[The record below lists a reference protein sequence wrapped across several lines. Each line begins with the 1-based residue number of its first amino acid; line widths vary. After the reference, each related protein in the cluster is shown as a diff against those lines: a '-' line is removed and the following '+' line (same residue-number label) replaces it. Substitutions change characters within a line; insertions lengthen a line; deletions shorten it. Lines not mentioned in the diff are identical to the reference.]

1 MTVRRHALFLSTRA
15 AGRMRP
21 LRNIAFLWPVL
32 ALLVSAGRGGPEGAS
47 MSVPEWSE
55 YCMYTVYSVITSYT
69 WYDPS
74 AATSDTGSNSSSSS
88 SSSSNSGSSSTGS
101 DSSGGNTAHGGSS
114 SGHGGHKLIR
124 RGHRGSST
132 TTQCNTTNEVASI
145 YAAAKEYCR
154 PKELKTGIS
163 WWQSQCSS
171 AGASLM
177 DLTTIEAKLNSSY
190 LASLSRIDPETNTT
204 TAVGTLNQT
213 VLLTKSYYKRAY
225 KSYVC

>member
-1 MTVRRHALFLSTRA
+1 
-15 AGRMRP
+15 MRP

-69 WYDPS
+69 WYD
-74 AATSDTGSNSSSSS
+74 
-88 SSSSNSGSSSTGS
+88 S

-190 LASLSRIDPETNTT
+190 LASLPRIDPETNTT